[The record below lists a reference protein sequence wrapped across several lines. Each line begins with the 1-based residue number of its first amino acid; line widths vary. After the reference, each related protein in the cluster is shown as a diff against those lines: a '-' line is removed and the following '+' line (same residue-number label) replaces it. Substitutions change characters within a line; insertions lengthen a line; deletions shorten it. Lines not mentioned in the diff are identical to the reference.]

1 MKNSPQ
7 SVNRVPSAIILFPLF
22 QTQTVWVNCLLS
34 LPLLL
39 PFLVLTSQLAEL
51 VLYDRFQG
59 SQIPSSLNSGSNFH
73 CSSSRCHGYIQG
85 YCLASFWP
93 RPPLGPYGCVLM
105 CAYMFARVCVFAHMY
120 VGRCTPSHLFNYFSS
135 VSCAASFTSNPFF
148 YL

>member
-51 VLYDRFQG
+51 VLYDCFQG
-59 SQIPSSLNSGSNFH
+59 SQIPSSLNSGSIFMT
-73 CSSSRCHGYIQG
+73 II
-85 YCLASFWP
+85 L
-93 RPPLGPYGCVLM
+93 
-105 CAYMFARVCVFAHMY
+105 
-120 VGRCTPSHLFNYFSS
+120 NYLSDKLLISVSFSS
-135 VSCAASFTSNPFF
+135 FSEVYFVWSIRLFLLISSKSLCLFLCIRWISCVS
-148 YL
+148 